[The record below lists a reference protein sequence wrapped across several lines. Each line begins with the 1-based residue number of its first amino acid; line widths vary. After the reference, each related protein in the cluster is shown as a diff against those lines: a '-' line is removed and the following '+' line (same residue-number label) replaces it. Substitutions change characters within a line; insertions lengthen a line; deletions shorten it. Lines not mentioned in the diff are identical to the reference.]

1 MWDSSISV
9 YIPMDYDVI
18 VIGGGPAGM
27 MAAGRAAEC
36 GARVALLEKNASLG
50 QKLLITGGGRSN
62 VTNAEFDEH
71 IFLAKFG
78 TAAKFLYSPLS
89 QFGVQSTIDFFHGRG
104 MPTKVEAEKRVFPV
118 SDSAQSVWDALVSYM
133 RAGNVT
139 ILTGMAVTGLEAS
152 HGLLSGVR
160 MKNGQ
165 VLTAHSYILATGG
178 QSRPETGSTGDGF
191 RWLETIGHTIVAP
204 RPALVPLRVR
214 ESWIAEL
221 AGVSFPDAKMT
232 YFQKEKKIE
241 TSEARPPHSSVVE
254 HGRACPPS
262 FPALGCGRGKM
273 LFTHTG
279 LSGPLVLNMSRGI
292 SEFLQY
298 GEVVVSFDFLAER
311 NIGEVDQDIQTLFET
326 QKNKQVKN
334 SLDGLLVP
342 ALIPVLLRLA
352 HINPETPVHSVT
364 RDERMAL
371 ARLVKDFRLTVTG
384 LLDVDKAIV
393 TSGGVPL
400 EEVDCKYM
408 RSRKFTNLYLV
419 GDVLNIDRPSGGYSL
434 QLCWTTGY
442 VAGTAAV
449 K

>member
-1 MWDSSISV
+1 
-9 YIPMDYDVI
+9 MDYDVI

-50 QKLLITGGGRSN
+50 TKLLITGGGRSN

-78 TAAKFLYSPLS
+78 AAAKFLYSPLS
-89 QFGVQSTIDFFHGRG
+89 QFGVQSTLDFFHGHD

-118 SDSAQSVWDALVSYM
+118 SDSAQSVWDVLVSYM

-152 HGLLSGVR
+152 DGALSGVR

-241 TSEARPPHSSVVE
+241 TGEARPPH
-254 HGRACPPS
+254 

-311 NIGEVDQDIQTLFET
+311 NIGEVDRDIQTLFET

-352 HINPETPVHSVT
+352 RINPETPVHSVT

-371 ARLVKDFRLTVTG
+371 ARLVKDFRLTVMG

-393 TSGGVPL
+393 TSGGVLL
-400 EEVDCKYM
+400 EEVDCKFM
-408 RSRKFTNLYLV
+408 RSRKFANLYLV

-434 QLCWTTGY
+434 QLCWTTGH
-442 VAGTAAV
+442 VAGTSAG
-449 K
+449 KILE